1 MSESPTKGPVLI
13 TGCSSGLGQAVALM
27 LADAGYVTVATA
39 RDPATLALLVER
51 GCEAM
56 ALDVTDEEQ
65 RKSVVAA
72 VEAKYGPVGILVN
85 NAGYGH
91 YGAMEETPLA
101 ELHRSFETNV
111 FGLVR
116 MSQLVMP
123 GMRKAGRGRIV
134 NVSALAGRVSA
145 PGGGVYHM
153 TKHAV
158 EAFADAMR
166 AEIAPFGIEMVNVL
180 PGPFVSP
187 YRDKVLAGI
196 PDVGATSPY
205 ANYNRNV
212 ATYMLRFLDPNRFG
226 TMPLEKVARAV
237 FRAATAP
244 RPRTRY
250 NVGFWAH
257 FGPVGRYVA
266 GDRVVDWWMNRD
278 IPHDRIKK

>member
-1 MSESPTKGPVLI
+1 MSESIKGPVLI
-13 TGCSSGLGQAVALM
+13 TGCSSGLGQAVALR
-27 LADAGYVTVATA
+27 LAEAGYVTIATA
-39 RDPATLALLVER
+39 RDTATLSPLVAR

-56 ALDVTDEEQ
+56 ALDVTDEAQ
-65 RKSVVAA
+65 RQSVVAA

-85 NAGYGH
+85 NAGFGQ
-91 YGAMEETPLA
+91 YGAMEEVSPD
-101 ELHRSFETNV
+101 ELFRSFDTNV

-116 MSQLVMP
+116 MSQLVVP

-134 NVSALAGRVSA
+134 NVSSLAGRVSA

-166 AEIAPFGIEMVNVL
+166 PEIAPFGVKMVNVL

-187 YRDKVLAGI
+187 YRDKVLEGI
-196 PDVGATSPY
+196 PDKGATSPY

-212 ATYMLRFLDPNRFG
+212 ATYMLRFLDPKRFG

-244 RPRTRY
+244 RPRPRY
-250 NVGFWAH
+250 SVGFWAH

-266 GDRVVDWWMNRD
+266 GDRVVDWWMARD
-278 IPHDRIKK
+278 IPHDRLKT